1 VRKLLPFLLLLAA
14 VTATSGDQTEVRV
27 IQLRHKPARDGV
39 SIAEGM
45 LTENGS
51 VMLQPR
57 LNTLTVRD
65 TAAVVHRIAEALASW
80 DVAARPYRV
89 RVRLVLASTEAAPA
103 GQPAPRLVGLGSELA
118 RMFRWGG
125 FEDIDTVE
133 VEAQEGTAVDIK
145 AAQGYTVR
153 FSLRAVPADPQRV
166 QLAPLEVTRL
176 AGQEHGVGL
185 KQRML
190 NLTVSLQLGQ
200 TWFGVTAKSEEA
212 KRALVVIVAA
222 DRESAR

>member
-1 VRKLLPFLLLLAA
+1 MRKVLPLLLLLVAGAA
-14 VTATSGDQTEVRV
+14 AAAEPTEVRV

-39 SIAEGM
+39 SIAESM
-45 LTENGS
+45 LTDSGS

-57 LNTLTVRD
+57 LNTLTVQD
-65 TAAVVHRIAEALASW
+65 TATVVRRIAEALASW
-80 DVAARPYRV
+80 DVAASPYRV
-89 RVRLVLASTEAAPA
+89 RVRLVLASTAPVPT
-103 GQPAPRLVGLGSELA
+103 GQPAPRLVGFGSELV

-125 FEDIDTVE
+125 FEDIDSVE
-133 VEAQEGTAVDIK
+133 VEAREGTAVEVK
-145 AAQGYTVR
+145 AARGYGVR

-200 TWFGVTAKSEEA
+200 TWFGVTTKSEEA

-222 DRESAR
+222 DRETPR